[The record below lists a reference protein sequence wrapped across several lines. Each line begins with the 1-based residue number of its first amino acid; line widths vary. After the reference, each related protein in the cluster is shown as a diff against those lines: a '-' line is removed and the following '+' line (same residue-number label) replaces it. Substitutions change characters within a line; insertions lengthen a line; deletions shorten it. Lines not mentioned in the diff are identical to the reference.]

1 MAFLQKQQMLK
12 SIIFIQKHQLF
23 DIEQMQSAQ
32 SKRILTKQSPQSI
45 KSNKVQFSFQQKNV
59 KLININV
66 KTKLRSCS
74 FPSSLNPLKYI
85 EIKGI
90 NKKQSILNTQ
100 SSLGSQKQLRK
111 PRPMIL
117 SEKDIQ
123 KQQNKEQFKQRRR
136 SCECQFC
143 GPLSRF
149 QKQCMNHEFRIQHI
163 EKERESPMH
172 KFQRS
177 IRKHQIYVMAP
188 YLFAIE
194 IPTESLEQSI
204 VRKNTF
210 KIEKKNTQL
219 LDVIKQEDVLQ
230 INSSKI
236 LDSTPTKKP
245 SFFESFLVKQKE
257 IINSEKS
264 KLINK
269 QFSSLSYH
277 LLSRNAYKYIKPF
290 KTQLP
295 QIQTQQ
301 YKQEPALSTE
311 RSSQKKSEKI
321 IKELYIKPFIHK
333 YPSRLRLTTLP
344 DLIPNNFL

>member
-1 MAFLQKQQMLK
+1 MLK

-45 KSNKVQFSFQQKNV
+45 KSNKLKLSFHQKNV

-66 KTKLRSCS
+66 KTKLRSRS
-74 FPSSLNPLKYI
+74 FPTLFNPFKYI
-85 EIKGI
+85 EVKGI
-90 NKKQSILNTQ
+90 TKKQSILHTQ
-100 SSLGSQKQLRK
+100 HSLSSQKYIRK
-111 PRPMIL
+111 SRPLIM
-117 SEKDIQ
+117 SEKDLE
-123 KQQNKEQFKQRRR
+123 KQHQQQTKELFKQRRR
-136 SCECQFC
+136 SCECEFC

-149 QKQCMNHEFRIQHI
+149 QKQCMNHEFRVQHL

-188 YLFAIE
+188 YLFAVE
-194 IPTESLEQSI
+194 IPTEPFESSI
-204 VRKNTF
+204 IRQNTI

-219 LDVIKQEDVLQ
+219 LDVIKQEDPLQ

-236 LDSTPTKKP
+236 LDRTPTKKP

-277 LLSRNAYKYIKPF
+277 LLSRNAYKSIKPF
-290 KTQLP
+290 KSQLP
-295 QIQTQQ
+295 QIQTLLN
-301 YKQEPALSTE
+301 KQEPTLSTE
-311 RSSQKKSEKI
+311 RSAYKKSEKT

-333 YPSRLRLTTLP
+333 YSSRIRLATLP
-344 DLIPNNFL
+344 DLIPNHIQ

>member
-1 MAFLQKQQMLK
+1 MLK

-45 KSNKVQFSFQQKNV
+45 KSSKLKLSYQQKNV

-66 KTKLRSCS
+66 KTKLRSRS
-74 FPSSLNPLKYI
+74 FPYSFNPFKYI
-85 EIKGI
+85 ETQIN
-90 NKKQSILNTQ
+90 NKKQSILHTQ
-100 SSLGSQKQLRK
+100 SSIGSQKYLRK
-111 PRPMIL
+111 PKLSIM
-117 SEKDIQ
+117 SEKDLE
-123 KQQNKEQFKQRRR
+123 KQLQQQSKEQFKQRRR
-136 SCECQFC
+136 SCECEIC
-143 GPLSRF
+143 GPLNRF

-188 YLFAIE
+188 YLFAKE
-194 IPTESLEQSI
+194 MPTESFESSI
-204 VRKNTF
+204 IRQNTI

-219 LDVIKQEDVLQ
+219 LDVIKQEDALQ

-236 LDSTPTKKP
+236 LDRTPTKKP

-257 IINSEKS
+257 IINSEKN

-277 LLSRNAYKYIKPF
+277 LLSRNTYKSIKPF
-290 KTQLP
+290 KYQLP
-295 QIQTQQ
+295 QIQTQLN
-301 YKQEPALSTE
+301 KQETALSTE
-311 RSSQKKSEKI
+311 RSTKKNSV
-321 IKELYIKPFIHK
+321 KELYIKPFIHK
-333 YPSRLRLTTLP
+333 YSSRIRLATLP
-344 DLIPNNFL
+344 ELIPNHIL

>member
-1 MAFLQKQQMLK
+1 MLK

-45 KSNKVQFSFQQKNV
+45 KSNKLKLSYQQKNV

-66 KTKLRSCS
+66 KTKLRSRS
-74 FPSSLNPLKYI
+74 FPYSFNLFKYI
-85 EIKGI
+85 ETQVQ
-90 NKKQSILNTQ
+90 NKKQSILHTQ
-100 SSLGSQKQLRK
+100 SSYGSQKYLRK
-111 PRPMIL
+111 PKPSIM
-117 SEKDIQ
+117 SEKDLE
-123 KQQNKEQFKQRRR
+123 KQYQQLSKEQFKQRRR
-136 SCECQFC
+136 SCECEFC
-143 GPLSRF
+143 GPLTRF

-188 YLFAIE
+188 YLFAKE
-194 IPTESLEQSI
+194 IPTESFESPIIKQ
-204 VRKNTF
+204 NTI

-219 LDVIKQEDVLQ
+219 LDVIKQEEALQ

-236 LDSTPTKKP
+236 LDRTPTKKP

-277 LLSRNAYKYIKPF
+277 LLSRNTYKSIKPF
-290 KTQLP
+290 KSQLP
-295 QIQTQQ
+295 QIQTQLN
-301 YKQEPALSTE
+301 KQELPLFTE
-311 RSSQKKSEKI
+311 RSPSKKSEKT

-333 YPSRLRLTTLP
+333 YSSRIRLATLP
-344 DLIPNNFL
+344 DLIPNHIL

>member
-1 MAFLQKQQMLK
+1 MLK

-23 DIEQMQSAQ
+23 DIEQMQIAQ
-32 SKRILTKQSPQSI
+32 QKRILAKQSPQSI
-45 KSNKVQFSFQQKNV
+45 KSNKLKLSFQQKNV

-66 KTKLRSCS
+66 KTKLRSRS
-74 FPSSLNPLKYI
+74 FPSSFNPFKYI
-85 EIKGI
+85 EIKGM

-100 SSLGSQKQLRK
+100 SSIGSQKQLRK
-111 PRPMIL
+111 PRALIL
-117 SEKDIQ
+117 SDKDLDKQ
-123 KQQNKEQFKQRRR
+123 YKQQNKEQFKQRRR

-188 YLFAIE
+188 YLFGVE
-194 IPTESLEQSI
+194 IPTESLESSF
-204 VRKNTF
+204 VRQNTI
-210 KIEKKNTQL
+210 KIEKKNTRL
-219 LDVIKQEDVLQ
+219 LDVIKQEDPLH

-236 LDSTPTKKP
+236 LERTPTKKP

-257 IINSEKS
+257 IISSEKS

-277 LLSRNAYKYIKPF
+277 LLSRNAYKSIKPF
-290 KTQLP
+290 KSQLP

-311 RSSQKKSEKI
+311 RSTYKKSEKT

-333 YPSRLRLTTLP
+333 YSSRFRLTTLP
-344 DLIPNNFL
+344 DLIPNHIL